1 MFQGDA
7 QGAARAR
14 TSSTPSSSPHHPFPA
29 ATGREPGTL
38 REGGAWGRGAT
49 RGGAGDGAVG
59 GKNGRGKWA
68 GLWAEVAPGFKRRA
82 EAEVA
87 EQARSRA
94 TMLPSSRLRPR
105 ASRGGG
111 ARPQRPPRPGRVL
124 LAERSLRVAP
134 VGAWVESGPR
144 EQSRA
149 FASAFQVEEELKEQQ
164 RRKAVRLR
172 HFQGEVKQRVNQQ
185 VKMRRK
191 QQLQRSCEAA
201 EKESNLAMQCLGS
214 VLRLTPKKN
223 TCVFRSRPVSA
234 ICSPSTHAALAQWQE
249 QGVPSEPFQQQAA
262 QLSKAMRQVR
272 RRLASCRT
280 VPIGAGPPELPGGT
294 WRLGKKPDESVLY
307 APVPTEDENE
317 KLILAGHHDL
327 PAELQDQMTAPHQ
340 AEQDGDF
347 YIKMEFGKFCD
358 GSAEDLSPPESLQRT
373 TLGCRAPL
381 VLWTGIDQEESKKQ
395 RRNEYL
401 RCRRLFMSIEREQVK
416 EQQRQKERQKRIAEI
431 KSKKENQ
438 RQVEEQRM
446 QEVAEQQEPFL
457 GEGVCEVL
465 AQLELEERRLK
476 KVKQKEQRNKEYTRY
491 VEALRA
497 EVKEKMKLYNIDL
510 PPLCSCSSDFWE
522 SHPDTCANNC
532 IFYKNHKAYSHAL
545 QSVISSCDLVDG
557 RMKLP
562 FHHLAVLCTCPA
574 KHL

>member
-1 MFQGDA
+1 
-7 QGAARAR
+7 
-14 TSSTPSSSPHHPFPA
+14 
-29 ATGREPGTL
+29 
-38 REGGAWGRGAT
+38 
-49 RGGAGDGAVG
+49 
-59 GKNGRGKWA
+59 
-68 GLWAEVAPGFKRRA
+68 
-82 EAEVA
+82 
-87 EQARSRA
+87 
-94 TMLPSSRLRPR
+94 MLPSSRLRPR
-105 ASRGGG
+105 APRGAVG
-111 ARPQRPPRPGRVL
+111 RPARPPRTGRAL
-124 LAERSLRVAP
+124 LGERSLRVAP

-164 RRKAVRLR
+164 RRKAMRLR
-172 HFQGEVKQRVNQQ
+172 HFQGEVKRRVNQQ

-191 QQLQRSCEAA
+191 QQLQRSCEAV
-201 EKESNLAMQCLGS
+201 EKESNLAVQCSGS
-214 VLRLTPKKN
+214 VLHLTPKKN
-223 TCVFRSRPVSA
+223 TCVFRSCPVPA
-234 ICSPSTHAALAQWQE
+234 ICSSSAHAALAQQQE

-280 VPIGAGPPELPGGT
+280 VPKGTEVPELPGGT
-294 WRLGKKPDESVLY
+294 WTLGQKQDQSVLY
-307 APVPTEDENE
+307 APVPTEGENE
-317 KLILAGHHDL
+317 ELILAGHHDL

-340 AEQDGDF
+340 AEQDDDF
-347 YIKMEFGKFCD
+347 YIKMEFRQFSN
-358 GSAEDLSPPESLQRT
+358 GSVKDLSPPESLQRT
-373 TLGCRAPL
+373 TLGCQAPL
-381 VLWTGIDQEESKKQ
+381 VLWAGIDQEESKKQ
-395 RRNEYL
+395 RQNEYL
-401 RCRRLFMSIEREQVK
+401 RCRRLFMSAEREQVK

-446 QEVAEQQEPFL
+446 QEVAKQQEPFL
-457 GEGVCEVL
+457 GESVCEIL

-522 SHPDTCANNC
+522 SHPTTCANNC

-557 RMKLP
+557 RPKLP
-562 FHHLAVLCTCPA
+562 LRHLAALCTCPA
-574 KHL
+574 KL